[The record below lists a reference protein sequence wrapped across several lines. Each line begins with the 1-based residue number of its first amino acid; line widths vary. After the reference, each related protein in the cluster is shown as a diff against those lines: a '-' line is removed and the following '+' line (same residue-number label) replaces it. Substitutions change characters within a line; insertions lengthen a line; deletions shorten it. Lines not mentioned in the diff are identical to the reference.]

1 LGIADEIET
10 LWLLHKKLTLK
21 IITVSSKSS
30 TNYFS
35 NNNFAVHLYWQN
47 SPQKSGYCQ
56 TSMRH
61 PECQCSILRDS
72 ATYMKLNLGLQ

>member
-35 NNNFAVHLYWQN
+35 NNNFAVHLY
-47 SPQKSGYCQ
+47 
-56 TSMRH
+56 
-61 PECQCSILRDS
+61 
-72 ATYMKLNLGLQ
+72 